1 MPAASRRVIFALL
14 SSCCAV
20 GVALPAFAEEVP
32 AGVMKQDA
40 ASTGATDVAGGGT
53 FEAVQKPDPAKE
65 KDATEAQI
73 LGGGMQ
79 ATGNSRSLALTTSGK
94 FRVRRRANQFAAL
107 AAANYARAAS
117 DAATPTET
125 TVENYQGKV
134 RYDRFVASEFAV
146 FLSVAARRDRFQ
158 QLNLRLNVDPGV
170 AYYFLDEAKQQLW
183 GELGYDFQFDIRRQA
198 ALDAAALATPPAAL
212 DRTKVTHSGRLFA
225 GYSNQL
231 NDAVS
236 VTTGLEYLQSVTEA
250 KGFRINWD
258 AGLNSK
264 IAGNFSLAT
273 TFSLRYD
280 NNPIIS
286 VKNNT
291 DTMTAV
297 SLVYQLL

>member
-1 MPAASRRVIFALL
+1 
-14 SSCCAV
+14 
-20 GVALPAFAEEVP
+20 
-32 AGVMKQDA
+32 MKQDA
-40 ASTGATDVAGGGT
+40 ASSGSTDVAGGGA
-53 FEAVQKPDPAKE
+53 FEAAVKADPATA
-65 KDATEAQI
+65 KDALEAQI
-73 LGGGMQ
+73 LGGGQQ
-79 ATGNSRSLALTTSGK
+79 ATGNSRSLALTGSGK
-94 FRVRRRANQFAAL
+94 FRIRRRANQFAAL

-117 DAATPTET
+117 DPAVKMET

-134 RYDRFVASEFAV
+134 RYDRFVAAEFVV

-170 AYYFLDEAKQQLW
+170 AYYFVDQAKQQLW

-198 ALDAAALATPPAAL
+198 AIDAAAVAAPGEPPL

-231 NDAVS
+231 NEAVS
-236 VTTGLEYLQSVTEA
+236 FTTGLEYLQSVTES
-250 KGFRINWD
+250 KSFRLNWD

-280 NNPIIS
+280 NNPLIG
-286 VKNNT
+286 VKNT